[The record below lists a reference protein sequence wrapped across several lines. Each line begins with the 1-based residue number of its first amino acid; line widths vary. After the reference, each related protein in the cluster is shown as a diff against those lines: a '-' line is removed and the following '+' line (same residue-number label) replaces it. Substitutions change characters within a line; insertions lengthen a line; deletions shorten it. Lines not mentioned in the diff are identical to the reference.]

1 MPKNGCGKVLKGE
14 RVWLYRLV
22 CIYSIH
28 HGGSNKVRFAL
39 MCVLFGADSFK
50 FRKQKK

>member
-14 RVWLYRLV
+14 RVCLNGLV
-22 CIYSIH
+22 CIYSNH
-28 HGGSNKVRFAL
+28 HGGSNKVSFAL
-39 MCVLFGADSFK
+39 MCMLFDADSFK